1 MRQYRKEMNS
11 LINRYLFDYTATFN
25 NAFDQMY
32 KAIKLNDID
41 GFISGANE
49 ITKKVNGKVHFKN
62 FNEFDSFKGSQAPIK
77 L

>member
-1 MRQYRKEMNS
+1 MNS
-11 LINRYLFDYTATFN
+11 LINRYLFNYSATFN

-62 FNEFDSFKGSQAPIK
+62 FNEFDSFMGSLAPFK